1 MFFFGMFPFFL
12 FILLGV
18 SIFRLFDRDRGGS
31 RKFDLFDFRHRVFS
45 GARGFSKRGG
55 SADESEYDKQ
65 SGRNL
70 DGRIFRLAQLRG
82 GQLTLSDVVVET
94 GLSVKS
100 AEQYME
106 TLSDG
111 THVSLEVDE
120 SGRMIYLFPEII
132 AMKRI
137 DPDEREKEE
146 RDEQ

>member
-18 SIFRLFDRDRGGS
+18 SIFRLFNRGRGGS
-31 RKFDLFDFRHRVFS
+31 RKFNPFDFRHRVS
-45 GARGFSKRGG
+45 SSARGFSKRGDFV
-55 SADESEYDKQ
+55 DESEFDKQ
-65 SGRNL
+65 SARNL

-94 GLSVKS
+94 GLSVKN

-132 AMKRI
+132 ARKRI
-137 DPDEREKEE
+137 DPDERNEE
-146 RDEQ
+146 ELDE